1 MPGTLAYS
9 ATAPL
14 HGQRAGHG
22 RAVSGHHATASWC
35 SCRAVLR
42 LARWLHYRASEE
54 VSNGVGC
61 PAAGATRPS
70 VGRVTGTIALLA
82 VSTPNRAPQGR
93 GVLPPAR
100 HWLII
105 CEALACAVS
114 PQRFT

>member
-1 MPGTLAYS
+1 MTALPEVTTRQPRGVRAGRYS
-9 ATAPL
+9 AL
-14 HGQRAGHG
+14 H
-22 RAVSGHHATASWC
+22 SGWHYSASG
-35 SCRAVLR
+35 A
-42 LARWLHYRASEE
+42 
-54 VSNGVGC
+54 VSNGDGC
-61 PAAGATRPS
+61 PAVGAERLS